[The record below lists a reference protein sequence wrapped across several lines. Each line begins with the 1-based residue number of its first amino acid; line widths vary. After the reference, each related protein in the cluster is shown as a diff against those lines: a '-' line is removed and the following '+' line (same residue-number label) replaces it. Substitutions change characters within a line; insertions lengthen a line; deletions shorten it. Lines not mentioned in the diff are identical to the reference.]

1 MISLIALMS
10 ICFTY
15 VSVFFFT
22 SKHNL
27 FHSDFFFVQE
37 AELAMLERLPLIG
50 ALDAPSLTEKKSL
63 ERSARLQELLYFC
76 VNEDLRPSGRLTAL

>member
-1 MISLIALMS
+1 M
-10 ICFTY
+10 
-15 VSVFFFT
+15 
-22 SKHNL
+22 
-27 FHSDFFFVQE
+27 QE

-76 VNEDLRPSGRLTAL
+76 VNEDLRPSGRLMAFTNMTAVVIIMRYEQTLLLL